1 MRKIVGIC
9 QPHFLPWQGFFE
21 IIKNCDEFVILD
33 DVKKSNH
40 NKNWQISSN
49 FRSHIKKPKIKNLK
63 LKLSEK
69 NNNLLINQCKLS
81 NDQSFLEE
89 IRKVYYKTPYFEKY
103 FEILSYN
110 FGIKK
115 NLLDLN
121 LYFLNFFLEIINC
134 KTTLIKSSDI
144 SNDKNLKKLDYILD
158 ILKSRNCKTYLSFLG
173 SKAYNEPKVFKKNE
187 IELIYPKYE
196 IRKYSQFFKREKI
209 DYVPGLSVLDLLF
222 NQGDESKLFI

>member
-49 FRSHIKKPKIKNLK
+49 FRSHIKAPKIKNLK